1 MEKLPPNKRTDT
13 RSKITNTCTLN
24 ILDTEVPDG
33 VTSNDICRYTQNVMM
48 LLSLWSVFFN
58 GEGPRSRC
66 YGRTA
71 ALRLIVQPCD
81 EDEDEEKDD
90 FYPRFSK

>member
-1 MEKLPPNKRTDT
+1 MLKHNIQSLYINNLQRTNNFYKTDF
-13 RSKITNTCTLN
+13 N
-24 ILDTEVPDG
+24 ILHQHAVLF
-33 VTSNDICRYTQNVMM
+33 C
-48 LLSLWSVFFN
+48 

-81 EDEDEEKDD
+81 EDEEKDEQ
-90 FYPRFSK
+90 FFHFSK

>member
-1 MEKLPPNKRTDT
+1 MYD
-13 RSKITNTCTLN
+13 
-24 ILDTEVPDG
+24 
-33 VTSNDICRYTQNVMM
+33 
-48 LLSLWSVFFN
+48 FFIFLV

-81 EDEDEEKDD
+81 EDEDDD
-90 FYPRFSK
+90 EQFFTKFYK

>member
-1 MEKLPPNKRTDT
+1 MPGPSYHPSFDHPNNIRKVIQAI
-13 RSKITNTCTLN
+13 STNVYCFEATYFHKVAIST
-24 ILDTEVPDG
+24 T
-33 VTSNDICRYTQNVMM
+33 
-48 LLSLWSVFFN
+48 FFFFLV

-81 EDEDEEKDD
+81 EDEQFFTKCLQVM
-90 FYPRFSK
+90 

>member
-1 MEKLPPNKRTDT
+1 MLKHNTQSLYINNPQRTNNFYKTDF
-13 RSKITNTCTLN
+13 N
-24 ILDTEVPDG
+24 I
-33 VTSNDICRYTQNVMM
+33 QHQHA
-48 LLSLWSVFFN
+48 VFFFC

-81 EDEDEEKDD
+81 EDEEKGDQI
-90 FYPRFSK
+90 FFPSNGAPVE